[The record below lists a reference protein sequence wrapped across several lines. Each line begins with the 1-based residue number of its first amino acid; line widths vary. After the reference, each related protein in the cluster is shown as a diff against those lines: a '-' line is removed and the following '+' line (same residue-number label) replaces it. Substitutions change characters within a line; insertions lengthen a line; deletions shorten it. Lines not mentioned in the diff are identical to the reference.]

1 MAFAPI
7 WGTCHTTL
15 LSMAAQRG
23 LKGYDIMLIQ
33 KRCRQKAAHTTLVN
47 SKCCRQGLP
56 ERRRSRAYDSRR
68 LAKLPS
74 PY

>member
-23 LKGYDIMLIQ
+23 LKGYDYVNS
-33 KRCRQKAAHTTLVN
+33 KCCRQKAANTTLVN

-56 ERRRSRAYDSRR
+56 ARHRSRAYDSRR
-68 LAKLPS
+68 LAK
-74 PY
+74 

>member
-23 LKGYDIMLIQ
+23 LKGYDY
-33 KRCRQKAAHTTLVN
+33 VN
-47 SKCCRQGLP
+47 SKALSA
-56 ERRRSRAYDSRR
+56 ESRKYYSR
-68 LAKLPS
+68 
-74 PY
+74 

>member
-23 LKGYDIMLIQ
+23 LKGYDY
-33 KRCRQKAAHTTLVN
+33 VN
-47 SKCCRQGLP
+47 SKCCRQELP

-68 LAKLPS
+68 LAK
-74 PY
+74 

>member
-15 LSMAAQRG
+15 LSMAAQLG

-33 KRCRQKAAHTTLVN
+33 KRCRQKVANTTLVN
-47 SKCCRQGLP
+47 SKCCR
-56 ERRRSRAYDSRR
+56 
-68 LAKLPS
+68 
-74 PY
+74 